1 MVDEALQHHHEAA
14 CPLTKGAVG
23 VLLQE
28 GKQLLPDL
36 GQHSGHVVSGQRVSV
51 VQVHYCIFKVSA
63 DGQVGMSRQTTEY
76 LAALDKRRHLRML
89 SSTCFFYILYQKKVQ
104 NQGEKRAKVVS
115 AQMHVC
121 LDLI

>member
-36 GQHSGHVVSGQRVSV
+36 GQHSGHVVSGQRVGV
-51 VQVHYCIFKVSA
+51 VQVHYCVFKVSA

-76 LAALDKRRHLRML
+76 LAAIDKTRHLRML
-89 SSTCFFYILYQKKVQ
+89 SSTCCFYILYNKKIKSTKSRRKTVQKW
-104 NQGEKRAKVVS
+104 
-115 AQMHVC
+115 
-121 LDLI
+121 